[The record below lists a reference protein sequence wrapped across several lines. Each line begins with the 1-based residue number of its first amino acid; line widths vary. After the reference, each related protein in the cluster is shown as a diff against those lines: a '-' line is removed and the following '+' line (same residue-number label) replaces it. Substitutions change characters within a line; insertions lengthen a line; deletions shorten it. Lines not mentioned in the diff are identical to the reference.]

1 MVKIHPAD
9 SSRLQYLILTITRK
23 DTLIVDATGIASKT
37 LRTIRNVHQIDNN
50 GEFRDIHATHNLDV
64 LYIIEQEDY
73 PALAHD
79 LTTPVMILLIRE
91 DDEEINTH
99 QTFKIDS
106 IRDPTSNLI
115 YDHLIWLPVMNDAPG
130 RRPYLHRFLYAL
142 GQRKALIRRIKSQA
156 KKRELTIAEMEL
168 LARSLSNPGNWE
180 EASDMHYRVWTSAP
194 DYRDAAWQAIRTSIY
209 TKRWTQLR
217 ILLTLN
223 PVFIQSQDMLDR
235 LRKKMNQLP
244 IQERIQAIEELFSK
258 EVNIKEF
265 MEEWIS
271 SPPTCIKDWTSP
283 IASIASEDT
292 PGEHIGT
299 IHHYLIE
306 CGLSNSADE
315 LQQKHLENFTNLDFI
330 VSYASRIETHD
341 HTTQLIS
348 EIVNEADDQSLKDII
363 RVIRRVEKLET
374 LVDPNLMKRFVS
386 STDTLETWMIEW
398 ALNNNDKDGLRD
410 LLSKRL
416 KGTVSSLVES
426 LNIARVEKNEDYMIT
441 LLEAISS
448 APEAIFDQRLRST
461 MCKDMVTY
469 SDPSTALRFCLESI
483 AINPQDAEA
492 GRWAMEAAVG
502 TGQSMTILGTADIV
516 LSMRNRSQHI
526 PYHTIAI
533 AAARE
538 GKIQYAK
545 DLLKIN
551 RLNSNIEA
559 QRLRIG
565 IRYHLDKNMEDTLE
579 EVSNTQE
586 KFRQDH
592 TILIYDGLAN
602 AELGNQKLA
611 LSAADAIRD
620 PSEKEALRHLVLQ
633 RIGKTKMAKTSLKEL
648 ILDGGEVKE
657 IDQWIK
663 DGCTFSSLAPVMK
676 PRKKAP
682 KRDNSPLVSV
692 IMTTHRWNDAFEIA
706 VNSILNQSHANL
718 ELIIV
723 DDASKP
729 ADVKKYDRFL
739 KDKRIIRV
747 REEENRGTYSCR
759 NRGLEVVKGKFV
771 TFADS
776 DDWNHPYRIARTITR
791 MEQRGFDLSMGRFL
805 RISETGKIQ
814 FNGQRLTQ
822 FALMGMMFRTSK
834 LQKFNLRFD
843 ERARYSADSE
853 LFERASNLF
862 GTSRVDRHEK
872 IDILALFHS
881 SSLTSSGKRAI
892 DWMGPRESRI
902 RYVQGY
908 RPKHRMIVK
917 NNPIDVEHFSPPC
930 DDLSDLKLTHSMKR
944 LRKAFGTSLH
954 KKSEEILSIEE
965 TDDVHMFM
973 ATYPGGFENL
983 HRTIKCLMKQSVPFT
998 TLTIHINHDEAPK
1011 NIPLDPRIKVELA
1024 VEDLA
1029 DNGKF
1034 AYMSDKKGYFLTVD
1048 DDLKYPRDYIER
1060 MVEHVNQLNR
1070 KAVIGLHGATLPA
1083 GPPISRWSEY
1093 LQLRRTH
1100 MFNRQQS
1107 TYTLQS
1113 ILGTGTVAFHSSIGH
1128 PEIEDMDTL
1137 RMVDIHFANW
1147 ANSNKVAMYSCPRDE
1162 NWLTEFEST
1171 NERIWDQVTQMTQM
1185 QWEMTRALNRTSKWD
1200 STDSITGVKL
1210 KRGPLKSIADWH
1222 HRQLAPGM
1230 VLPSLNKWKQL
1241 PENPKVTIYIPAY
1254 NVENYIIDSVN
1265 SALNQTYDNFEVSI
1279 QEGGS
1284 TDGTLQLLKQH
1295 FGDHP
1300 QVILTNAPS
1309 SIGEAT
1315 NIAIKQGSG
1324 ELILQLDSDD
1334 ILHPDAVKKLVE
1346 AIGNEHVCAYGNFER
1361 IDETGELIDNGWEE
1375 LEFTRE
1381 RLLRAMIVHHPRMF
1395 RRDAWEFVGGH
1406 DESLENA
1413 EDYDLFLR
1421 LSEVGPITHLR
1432 EILYSY
1438 RQLPGSASSDS
1449 SLLDRNT
1456 IDVVERAIERIGFA
1470 NQVFVATPNINNSRQ
1485 ISLFPMMMKD

>member
-1 MVKIHPAD
+1 MVEIHPAD
-9 SSRLQYLILTITRK
+9 YSRLQYFILTITRK
-23 DTLIVDATGIASKT
+23 DTRIVDKIGITSEA
-37 LRTIRNVHQIDNN
+37 LRAIRDVEQIGSQNES
-50 GEFRDIHATHNLDV
+50 GGIQEEHNSDT
-64 LYIIEQEDY
+64 LYIIRPDGY
-73 PALAHD
+73 HSLSHN
-79 LTTPVMILLIRE
+79 LTTPTMILVIQE
-91 DDEEINTH
+91 DGEGIDTH

-106 IRDPTSNLI
+106 IRCPTSNLI
-115 YDHLIWLPVMNDAPG
+115 FEHLIWLPVKSDKPG

-142 GQRKALIRRIKSQA
+142 GQRKILIRRFESKSR
-156 KKRELTIAEMEL
+156 KRELTLAETEL

-180 EASDMHYRVWTSAP
+180 QASDLHYQVWMSSP

-209 TKRWTQLR
+209 TKRWSQLR
-217 ILLTLN
+217 ILLMVN
-223 PVFIQSQDMLDR
+223 PTFIQSQEMLSR
-235 LRKKMNQLP
+235 LRKKLDQLP
-244 IQERIQAIEELFSK
+244 IQERIQTIEAVFCK
-258 EVNIKEF
+258 EVNIEGF
-265 MEEWIS
+265 MEEWINAPS
-271 SPPTCIKDWTSP
+271 TSIKHLTSP
-283 IASIASEDT
+283 IASIATEDI
-292 PGEHIGT
+292 PGNHVGA

-306 CGLSNSADE
+306 CGLGNPAEE
-315 LQQKHLENFTNLDFI
+315 LQHKHLDNFTTLEFI
-330 VSYASRIETHD
+330 VSYASRIEAHD
-341 HTTQLIS
+341 YTTQLIT
-348 EIVNEADDQSLKDII
+348 EMVNKADDKELKEII
-363 RVIRRVEKLET
+363 RVIRRVDKLET
-374 LVDPNLMKRFVS
+374 LVDPDIMERFVN
-386 STDTLETWMIEW
+386 STDTMETWMVEW
-398 ALNNNDKDGLRD
+398 ALNNKKRNGLKH

-416 KGTVSSLVES
+416 KGTVSSLLES
-426 LNIARVEKNEDYMIT
+426 LNIAREEKNEEFMIS

-448 APEAIFDQRLRST
+448 IPEVMFDQRLRAT
-461 MCKDMVTY
+461 MCKDMVTH

-502 TGQSMTILGTADIV
+502 TGQSKSILGAADIV

-545 DLLKIN
+545 DLLKVN
-551 RLNSNIEA
+551 RLKSNIEA
-559 QRLRIG
+559 QRLRVG

-579 EVSNTQE
+579 EVLNTQD
-586 KFRQDH
+586 KFRNDH
-592 TILIYDGLAN
+592 TILIYEGLAN
-602 AELGNQKLA
+602 AELGKEKSA
-611 LSAADAIRD
+611 LSAAETIRD
-620 PSEKEALRHLVLQ
+620 PSEKRALHHLVLQ
-633 RIGKTKMAKTSLKEL
+633 RIGKTKMAKKLLREL
-648 ILDGGEVKE
+648 ILDGYDVEE
-657 IDQWIK
+657 IDHWIG
-663 DGCTFSSLAPVMK
+663 DNCTFSSLAPIMK
-676 PRKKAP
+676 PRRKAP
-682 KRDNSPLVSV
+682 KKSDSPLVSV

-706 VNSILNQSHANL
+706 VNSILNQSHKNL

-729 ADVKKYDRFL
+729 ADVKKYNRFL

-747 REEENRGTYSCR
+747 RQEENRGTYSCR
-759 NRGLEVVKGKFV
+759 NRGLDLVNGEFV

-776 DDWNHPYRIARTITR
+776 DDWNHPYRIERTISR
-791 MEQRGFDLSMGRFL
+791 MEQRGFDLSIGRFL

-834 LQKFNLRFD
+834 LQQFGLKFD

-853 LFERASNLF
+853 LFERASILF

-908 RPKHRMIVK
+908 RPKHRMIIQD
-917 NNPIDVEHFSPPC
+917 NPIEVENFAAPC
-930 DDLSDLKLTHSMKR
+930 DNLSGLKLTNSMKR
-944 LRKAFGTSLH
+944 LRKAFGTTLIDT
-954 KKSEEILSIEE
+954 EEISTIKE
-965 TDDVHMFM
+965 TDDIHLFM

-983 HRTIKCLMKQSVPFT
+983 HKTINCLLEQSLPFT
-998 TLTIHINHDEAPK
+998 TLTIHINHDEAPE
-1011 NIPLDPRIKVELA
+1011 NIPLDSRIRVILA
-1024 VEDLA
+1024 EEDLA

-1034 AYMSDKKGYFLTVD
+1034 AYMTDKKGYFLTVD
-1048 DDLKYPRDYIER
+1048 DDLNYPLDYIER
-1060 MVEHVNQLNR
+1060 MVGHVNQLNR
-1070 KAVIGLHGATLPA
+1070 KAVVGVHGATLPA

-1100 MFNRQQS
+1100 MFNNQQS

-1113 ILGTGTVAFHSSIGH
+1113 ILGTGTIAFHSSIGH
-1128 PEIEDMDTL
+1128 PKIADMDTL

-1147 ANSNKVAMYSCPRDE
+1147 ANSNNIAMYCCPRDE
-1162 NWLTEFEST
+1162 DWLTEFESS

-1185 QWEMTRALNRTSKWD
+1185 QWEMTTVLNRTPVWD
-1200 STDSITGVKL
+1200 CTDSITGVKL
-1210 KRGPLKSIADWH
+1210 KRGPLESIADWH

-1230 VLPSLNKWKQL
+1230 VLPTHKTWRPL
-1241 PENPKVTIYIPAY
+1241 PKNPKVTIYIPAY

-1284 TDGTLQLLKQH
+1284 TDGTLRVLKQH
-1295 FGDHP
+1295 FGDNP

-1309 SIGEAT
+1309 TIGEAT

-1334 ILHPDAVKKLVE
+1334 ILHPNAVKKLVE

-1361 IDETGELIDNGWEE
+1361 IDETGEFIDNGWEE
-1375 LEFTRE
+1375 IEFTRE
-1381 RLLRAMIVHHPRMF
+1381 RLLKAMIVHHPRMF

-1406 DESLENA
+1406 DESLKNA

-1421 LSEVGPITHLR
+1421 LSEVGSITHLR

-1449 SLLDRNT
+1449 TLLDRNT
-1456 IDVVERAIERIGFA
+1456 VDVVERAIERMGLS
-1470 NQVFVATPNINNSRQ
+1470 NQIFVATPNAKNSRQ
-1485 ISLFPMMMKD
+1485 ISLYPIMMKD